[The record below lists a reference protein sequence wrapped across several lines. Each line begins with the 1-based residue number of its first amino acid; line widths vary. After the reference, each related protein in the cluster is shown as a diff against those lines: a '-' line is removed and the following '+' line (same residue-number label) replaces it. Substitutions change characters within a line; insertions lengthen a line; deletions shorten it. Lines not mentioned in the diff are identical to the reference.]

1 MKKSGSHTQLQTL
14 IRSFDH
20 FENQIFLTF
29 DDGPND
35 HSTSRVLDVLKS
47 RSVPATFFLVGQDV
61 RPQLKL
67 VQRLV
72 SEGHQLGNHSWDH
85 LYANYFSSETRLRE
99 WVGRVNQE
107 FRDLQL
113 PESVGFRP
121 PAGVVTPP
129 LVKALASLREP
140 LILWNE
146 RFFDA
151 VFQWGR
157 ARADRSARRLSGGS
171 IVLLHDG
178 QKAERIEAFCET
190 LDHYITSLRARGFE
204 FAALTREI
212 CLTESG
218 F

>member
-1 MKKSGSHTQLQTL
+1 M
-14 IRSFDH
+14 IRAFPHFDR
-20 FENQIFLTF
+20 QIFLTF

-35 HSTSRVLDVLKS
+35 QSTARVLDVLKA
-47 RSVPATFFLVGQDV
+47 RSVPATFFIVGQDL

-67 VQRLV
+67 VRRMV
-72 SEGHQLGNHSWDH
+72 SEGHALGNHSWDH
-85 LYANYFSSETRLRE
+85 LYANYFSNEARLSG
-99 WVGRVNQE
+99 WVARVNE
-107 FRDLQL
+107 ELRALEL

-129 LVKALASLREP
+129 LLKALTALREP

-151 VFQWGR
+151 VFAWGR

-178 QKAERIEAFCET
+178 QKPERIEGFCAT

-204 FAALTREI
+204 FVPLTREM
-212 CLTESG
+212 CLAASR